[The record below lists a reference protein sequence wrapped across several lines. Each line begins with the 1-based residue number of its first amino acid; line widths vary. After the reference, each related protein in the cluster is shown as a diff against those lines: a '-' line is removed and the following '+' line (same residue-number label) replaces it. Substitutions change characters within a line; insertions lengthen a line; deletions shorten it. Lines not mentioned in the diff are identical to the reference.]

1 MLQDCMN
8 LVVDIGNNFFKLG
21 IFENSNLV
29 FSFFDK
35 NDKIDVEIE
44 KIILNY
50 SKITSALISNVS
62 SVKINDILNKLN
74 IKIYELDSTFIFP
87 FKLNYK
93 TPESLGNDRLALA
106 AAATILFPNSNNL
119 VIDAGTCITI
129 DFIDN
134 NNHFMG
140 GSISPG
146 VKMRYDS
153 LNHYTANLPLLKN
166 ENNFNYPGDST
177 NASIHAGI
185 IGGVSNEIN
194 GFIKQINSRNDKV
207 NVILTGGDAKI
218 LSKTLK
224 ITIFANQN
232 FILEGLNSILNL
244 NNN

>member
-1 MLQDCMN
+1 MN

-21 IFENSNLV
+21 IFQNSNLI
-29 FSFFDK
+29 FSFSEK
-35 NDKIDVEIE
+35 NGAIDVEIE
-44 KIILNY
+44 KIISKY
-50 SKITSALISNVS
+50 SEITSALISNVS
-62 SVKINDILNKLN
+62 SIKINDILNRFN
-74 IKIYELDSTFIFP
+74 INIYELDSTFIFP
-87 FKLNYK
+87 FKLNYQ
-93 TPESLGNDRLALA
+93 TTGTLGNDRLALA

-166 ENNFNYPGDST
+166 ENNFDYPGNST

-194 GFIKQINSRNDKV
+194 GFIKQINSKNEKV

-232 FILEGLNSILNL
+232 FILEGLNCILNL
-244 NNN
+244 NKN

>member
-1 MLQDCMN
+1 MN

-21 IFENSNLV
+21 IFENSNLI
-29 FSFFDK
+29 FSFSDK
-35 NDKIDVEIE
+35 NDRIDIEIE
-44 KIILNY
+44 KIIGKY
-50 SKITSALISNVS
+50 KEITSALISNVS
-62 SVKINDILNKLN
+62 SINISDILNRFN
-74 IKIYELDSTFIFP
+74 INTYELDSTFIFP

-93 TPESLGNDRLALA
+93 TPETLGNDRLALA

-134 NNHFMG
+134 NNHFTG

-166 ENNFNYPGDST
+166 KNNFNFPGNST

-185 IGGVSNEIN
+185 IGGVSNEIM
-194 GFIKQINSRNDKV
+194 GFINQINSRYEKV

-218 LSKTLK
+218 LS
-224 ITIFANQN
+224 I
-232 FILEGLNSILNL
+232 SI
-244 NNN
+244 

>member
-1 MLQDCMN
+1 MN

-232 FILEGLNSILNL
+232 FILDGLNSILNL
-244 NNN
+244 NKE

>member
-1 MLQDCMN
+1 MN

-21 IFENSNLV
+21 IFQNSNLI
-29 FSFFDK
+29 FSFSEK
-35 NDKIDVEIE
+35 NGAIDVEIE
-44 KIILNY
+44 KIICRY
-50 SKITSALISNVS
+50 SEITSALISNVS
-62 SVKINDILNKLN
+62 SIKINYILNRFN
-74 IKIYELDSTFIFP
+74 INIYELDSTFIFP
-87 FKLNYK
+87 FKLNYQ

-106 AAATILFPNSNNL
+106 AAATTLFPNSNNL

-129 DFIDN
+129 DFIVN
-134 NNHFMG
+134 NNHFLG

-166 ENNFNYPGDST
+166 ENNFNYPGNST

-194 GFIKQINSRNDKV
+194 GFIKQINLKNEKV

-232 FILEGLNSILNL
+232 FILEGLNCILNL
-244 NNN
+244 NKN

>member
-1 MLQDCMN
+1 MN

-44 KIILNY
+44 KIIRSY

-62 SVKINDILNKLN
+62 SIEINDILNKLN

-134 NNHFMG
+134 NNHFIG

-166 ENNFNYPGDST
+166 ENSFNYPGDST

-244 NNN
+244 NKN

>member
-1 MLQDCMN
+1 MN

-35 NDKIDVEIE
+35 NDKIDEGIE
-44 KIILNY
+44 KIIRGY

-62 SVKINDILNKLN
+62 SIKINDILNKLN

-244 NNN
+244 NKN

>member
-1 MLQDCMN
+1 MN

-44 KIILNY
+44 KIIRSY
-50 SKITSALISNVS
+50 TKITSALISNVS
-62 SVKINDILNKLN
+62 SIKINDILNKLN

-194 GFIKQINSRNDKV
+194 GFIKQINSRNNKV

-232 FILEGLNSILNL
+232 FILEGLNCILNL
-244 NNN
+244 NKN

>member
-1 MLQDCMN
+1 MN

-44 KIILNY
+44 KIIRSY

-134 NNHFMG
+134 NNHFIG

-244 NNN
+244 NKN

>member
-1 MLQDCMN
+1 MN

-29 FSFFDK
+29 FSFFEK
-35 NDKIDVEIE
+35 NDKIDAEIE
-44 KIILNY
+44 KIIRSY

-232 FILEGLNSILNL
+232 FILEGLNIILNL
-244 NNN
+244 NKN

>member
-1 MLQDCMN
+1 MN

-44 KIILNY
+44 KIIRRY
-50 SKITSALISNVS
+50 TKITSALISNVS
-62 SVKINDILNKLN
+62 SIKINDIFNKLN

-166 ENNFNYPGDST
+166 ENSFNYPGDST

-232 FILEGLNSILNL
+232 FILEGLNCILNL
-244 NNN
+244 NKN

>member
-1 MLQDCMN
+1 MN

-44 KIILNY
+44 KIIRSY

-62 SVKINDILNKLN
+62 SIKINDILNKLN

-134 NNHFMG
+134 NNHFIG

-166 ENNFNYPGDST
+166 ENSFNYPGDST

-244 NNN
+244 NKN

>member
-1 MLQDCMN
+1 MN

-44 KIILNY
+44 KIIRNY
-50 SKITSALISNVS
+50 RKITSALISNVS

-244 NNN
+244 NKN

>member
-1 MLQDCMN
+1 MN

-44 KIILNY
+44 KIIRSY

-62 SVKINDILNKLN
+62 SIKINDILNKLN

-129 DFIDN
+129 DFINN

-166 ENNFNYPGDST
+166 ENSFNYPGDST

-224 ITIFANQN
+224 ITIFANQD

-244 NNN
+244 NKN

>member
-1 MLQDCMN
+1 MN

-21 IFENSNLV
+21 IFENSNLI
-29 FSFFDK
+29 FSFSDK
-35 NDKIDVEIE
+35 NDRIDIEIE
-44 KIILNY
+44 KIIGKY

-62 SVKINDILNKLN
+62 SINISDILNRFDIN
-74 IKIYELDSTFIFP
+74 TYELDSTSIFP

-93 TPESLGNDRLALA
+93 TPETLGNDRLALA

-134 NNHFMG
+134 NNNFTG

-166 ENNFNYPGDST
+166 KNNFNFPGNST

-185 IGGVSNEIN
+185 IGGVSNEIM
-194 GFIKQINSRNDKV
+194 GFINQINSRYDKV

-232 FILEGLNSILNL
+232 FILEGLNYILNL
-244 NNN
+244 NKN

>member
-1 MLQDCMN
+1 MN

-29 FSFFDK
+29 FSFFEK

-44 KIILNY
+44 KIIHSY

-134 NNHFMG
+134 NNHFIG

-244 NNN
+244 NKN

>member
-1 MLQDCMN
+1 MN

-44 KIILNY
+44 KIIRSY

-166 ENNFNYPGDST
+166 ENCFNYPGDST

-185 IGGVSNEIN
+185 IGCVSNEIN

-244 NNN
+244 NKN

>member
-1 MLQDCMN
+1 MN
-8 LVVDIGNNFFKLG
+8 LVVDIGNNFFKVG

-50 SKITSALISNVS
+50 RKITSALISNVS
-62 SVKINDILNKLN
+62 SIKINDILNKLN

-134 NNHFMG
+134 NNHFIG

-166 ENNFNYPGDST
+166 ENSFNYPGDST

-232 FILEGLNSILNL
+232 FILEGLNCILNL
-244 NNN
+244 NKN

>member
-1 MLQDCMN
+1 MN

-44 KIILNY
+44 KIIRSY
-50 SKITSALISNVS
+50 TKITSALISNVS
-62 SVKINDILNKLN
+62 SIKINDILNKLN

-166 ENNFNYPGDST
+166 ENSFNYPGDST

-232 FILEGLNSILNL
+232 FILEGLNCILNL
-244 NNN
+244 NKN

>member
-1 MLQDCMN
+1 M
-8 LVVDIGNNFFKLG
+8 
-21 IFENSNLV
+21 
-29 FSFFDK
+29 
-35 NDKIDVEIE
+35 
-44 KIILNY
+44 
-50 SKITSALISNVS
+50 ISNVS
-62 SVKINDILNKLN
+62 SIKINDILNKLN
-74 IKIYELDSTFIFP
+74 IKIEKIIGKYKEITSALISNVSSINISDILNRFNINTYELDSTFIFP

-93 TPESLGNDRLALA
+93 TPETLGNDRLALA

-134 NNHFMG
+134 NNHFTG

-166 ENNFNYPGDST
+166 KNNFNFPGNST

-185 IGGVSNEIN
+185 IGGVSNEIM
-194 GFIKQINSRNDKV
+194 GFINQINSRYEKV

-232 FILEGLNSILNL
+232 FILEGLNCILNL
-244 NNN
+244 NKN

>member
-1 MLQDCMN
+1 MN

-44 KIILNY
+44 KIIGNY

-62 SVKINDILNKLN
+62 SLKINHILNKLN

-129 DFIDN
+129 DFINN

-244 NNN
+244 NKN

>member
-1 MLQDCMN
+1 MN

-21 IFENSNLV
+21 IFENSNLI
-29 FSFFDK
+29 FSFSDK
-35 NDKIDVEIE
+35 NDRIDIEIE
-44 KIILNY
+44 KIIGKY
-50 SKITSALISNVS
+50 SEITSALISNVS
-62 SVKINDILNKLN
+62 SINISDILNRFDIN
-74 IKIYELDSTFIFP
+74 TYELDSTFIFP

-93 TPESLGNDRLALA
+93 TPETLGNDRLALA

-134 NNHFMG
+134 NNNFTG

-166 ENNFNYPGDST
+166 KNNFNFPGNST

-185 IGGVSNEIN
+185 IGGVSNEIM
-194 GFIKQINSRNDKV
+194 GFINQINSRYDKV

-232 FILEGLNSILNL
+232 FILEGLNYILNL
-244 NNN
+244 NKN

>member
-1 MLQDCMN
+1 MN

-44 KIILNY
+44 KIIRSY

-62 SVKINDILNKLN
+62 TIKINDILNKLN

-244 NNN
+244 NKN

>member
-1 MLQDCMN
+1 MN

-29 FSFFDK
+29 FSFFEK

-44 KIILNY
+44 KIIHSY

-87 FKLNYK
+87 FVLNYK

-106 AAATILFPNSNNL
+106 AAATILYPNSNNL

-129 DFIDN
+129 DFINN

-244 NNN
+244 NKN

>member
-1 MLQDCMN
+1 MN

-29 FSFFDK
+29 FSFFEK

-44 KIILNY
+44 KIIHSY

-106 AAATILFPNSNNL
+106 AAATILYPNSNNL

-129 DFIDN
+129 DFINN

-207 NVILTGGDAKI
+207 NVILTGGDAKF

-232 FILEGLNSILNL
+232 FILEGLNCILNL
-244 NNN
+244 NKQ

>member
-1 MLQDCMN
+1 MN

-35 NDKIDVEIE
+35 NDKIDLEIE
-44 KIILNY
+44 KIISNY

-106 AAATILFPNSNNL
+106 AAATILYPNSNNL
-119 VIDAGTCITI
+119 VIDVGTCITI

-244 NNN
+244 NKN

>member
-1 MLQDCMN
+1 MN

-21 IFENSNLV
+21 IFENSNLI
-29 FSFFDK
+29 FSFSDK
-35 NDKIDVEIE
+35 NDRIDIEIE
-44 KIILNY
+44 KIIGKY
-50 SKITSALISNVS
+50 KEITSALISNVS
-62 SVKINDILNKLN
+62 SINISDILNRFN
-74 IKIYELDSTFIFP
+74 INTYELDSTFIFP

-93 TPESLGNDRLALA
+93 TPETLGNDRLALA

-134 NNHFMG
+134 NNHFTG

-166 ENNFNYPGDST
+166 KNNFNFPGNST

-185 IGGVSNEIN
+185 IGGVSNEIM
-194 GFIKQINSRNDKV
+194 GFINQINSRYEKV

-244 NNN
+244 NKQ

>member
-1 MLQDCMN
+1 MN

-35 NDKIDVEIE
+35 NDKIDLEIE
-44 KIILNY
+44 KIISNY

-244 NNN
+244 NKN

>member
-1 MLQDCMN
+1 MN

-29 FSFFDK
+29 FSFFEK

-44 KIILNY
+44 KIIHSY

-244 NNN
+244 NKN

>member
-1 MLQDCMN
+1 MN

-29 FSFFDK
+29 FSFFEK

-44 KIILNY
+44 KIIHSY

-106 AAATILFPNSNNL
+106 AAATILYPNSNNL

-244 NNN
+244 NKN

>member
-1 MLQDCMN
+1 MN

-21 IFENSNLV
+21 IFENSNLI
-29 FSFFDK
+29 FSFSDK
-35 NDKIDVEIE
+35 NDRIDIEIE
-44 KIILNY
+44 KIIGKY
-50 SKITSALISNVS
+50 KEITSALISNVS
-62 SVKINDILNKLN
+62 SINISDILNIFN
-74 IKIYELDSTFIFP
+74 INTYELDSTFIFP

-93 TPESLGNDRLALA
+93 TPETLGNDRLALA

-134 NNHFMG
+134 NNHFTG

-166 ENNFNYPGDST
+166 KNNFNFPGNST

-185 IGGVSNEIN
+185 IGGVSNEIM
-194 GFIKQINSRNDKV
+194 GFINQINSRYEKV

-244 NNN
+244 NKN

>member
-1 MLQDCMN
+1 MN

-35 NDKIDVEIE
+35 NDKIDLEIE
-44 KIILNY
+44 RIIRNN

-106 AAATILFPNSNNL
+106 AAATILYPNSNNL

-134 NNHFMG
+134 NNHFIG

-194 GFIKQINSRNDKV
+194 GFIQQINSRNDKV

-244 NNN
+244 NKN

>member
-1 MLQDCMN
+1 MN

-50 SKITSALISNVS
+50 RKITSALISNVS

-232 FILEGLNSILNL
+232 FILEGLNCILNL
-244 NNN
+244 NKN

>member
-1 MLQDCMN
+1 MN

-44 KIILNY
+44 KIIRSY

-62 SVKINDILNKLN
+62 SIKINDILNKLN

-106 AAATILFPNSNNL
+106 AAATILYPNSNNL

-129 DFIDN
+129 DFINN

-244 NNN
+244 NKN

>member
-1 MLQDCMN
+1 MN

-50 SKITSALISNVS
+50 RKITSALISNVS

-166 ENNFNYPGDST
+166 ENSFNYPGDST

-244 NNN
+244 NKN

>member
-1 MLQDCMN
+1 MN

-44 KIILNY
+44 KIIRSY

-62 SVKINDILNKLN
+62 SIKINDILNKLN

-106 AAATILFPNSNNL
+106 AAATILYPNSNNL

-134 NNHFMG
+134 NNHFIG

-244 NNN
+244 NKN

>member
-1 MLQDCMN
+1 MN

-44 KIILNY
+44 KIIRSY
-50 SKITSALISNVS
+50 TKITSALISNVS
-62 SVKINDILNKLN
+62 SIKINDILNKLN

-153 LNHYTANLPLLKN
+153 LNHYTANLPLLKS

-244 NNN
+244 NKN